1 MSNGTELINHYFWTF
16 KGESNIKF
24 KAHEFI
30 IRSYETPGITIWQR
44 MSLLMGSQFNIRFCQ

>member
-30 IRSYETPGITIWQR
+30 IRSYETPGITI
-44 MSLLMGSQFNIRFCQ
+44 